1 MRSQSSDTSGHS
13 LANCKACRQCGR
25 SKPIQAYISKNKAF
39 ICLIC
44 DTCRM
49 NQRKKSRQY
58 SRIRK
63 MQKAINNTERSDVD
77 SDGWIYRPI
86 SVNKNINLFFK
97 STQGGDAISSII
109 DSVIPTARWIPST
122 LSLMEA
128 DQSLPV
134 VATVV
139 SHCTLL
145 SNSRN

>member
-1 MRSQSSDTSGHS
+1 M
-13 LANCKACRQCGR
+13 
-25 SKPIQAYISKNKAF
+25 
-39 ICLIC
+39 
-44 DTCRM
+44 
-49 NQRKKSRQY
+49 
-58 SRIRK
+58 
-63 MQKAINNTERSDVD
+63 D

-86 SVNKNINLFFK
+86 SVNKNINLFFT
-97 STQGGDAISSII
+97 STQGGGAISSII

>member
-1 MRSQSSDTSGHS
+1 
-13 LANCKACRQCGR
+13 
-25 SKPIQAYISKNKAF
+25 
-39 ICLIC
+39 
-44 DTCRM
+44 
-49 NQRKKSRQY
+49 
-58 SRIRK
+58 
-63 MQKAINNTERSDVD
+63 MQKAIHNTERSDVD